1 MKQADAVSVEQVV
14 AALDV
19 AAGASIVLD
28 RELKVVQASAAA
40 VRLLRREVPAGSFAP
55 ALLCGDGPK
64 RPVAEALAEGR
75 TVRATI
81 PMPGDENHLLDV
93 RSLPTAQG
101 WLLLLSHAGD
111 ASNDVAV
118 FHGMWTRDRQMK
130 HLFRLIE
137 RVADDDV
144 TVLIRGE
151 SGTGK
156 ELVAHALHAASGRKG
171 PLQAI
176 NCAALPPTL
185 LEAELFGT
193 VRGSFTG
200 STKDTPG
207 LIRAAHK
214 GTLFL
219 DEVAE
224 LPLELQAK
232 LLRVLETR
240 QVLPVGASEPVAV
253 DVRIISA
260 THRSL
265 RAEVE
270 AGRFRADLMYRLR
283 VIPLFLPALRERRT
297 DIGLLAH
304 QLLQDLNAR
313 SRRRRVEAI
322 SPTAIEVLE
331 AWTWPGNV
339 RELKNALH
347 YALAMGDGP
356 VLTASE
362 LPPELLDETS
372 TRPKTSSTASTFS
385 TSTARPTSLRDNAT
399 PQRGLIEQAL
409 SEAGGHRDVAAEAL
423 GVSRVTLWR
432 WMKETGLQ
440 VKPRRR

>member
-1 MKQADAVSVEQVV
+1 MQQADVLSLEQTM

-19 AAGASIVLD
+19 AAGAAIVLD
-28 RELKVVQASAAA
+28 RDLKIVQASPAA
-40 VRLLRREVPAGSFAP
+40 VRLLRREVTAGESAP
-55 ALLCGDGPK
+55 ALLCAAGPK
-64 RPVAEALAEGR
+64 RPIAEALAEGR

-81 PMPGDENHLLDV
+81 PMPGDENRLLEV

-101 WLLLLSHAGD
+101 WLLLLSDAGD
-111 ASNDVAV
+111 ASNDVVV

-130 HLFRLIE
+130 QLFRLIE

-144 TVLIRGE
+144 TVLVRGE

-156 ELVAHALHAASGRKG
+156 ELVARALHDASGRKG

-200 STKDTPG
+200 STKDTVG
-207 LIRAAHK
+207 LVRAAQK

-240 QVLPVGASEPVAV
+240 QVLPVGASEPISV

-283 VIPLFLPALRERRT
+283 VIPLFLPALRERPT

-304 QLLQDLNAR
+304 QLLQELNSRA
-313 SRRRRVEAI
+313 RRRRVEAI
-322 SPTAIEVLE
+322 SPAALAVLD
-331 AWTWPGNV
+331 AWSWPGNV

-362 LPPELLDETS
+362 LPPELLDDTAHVKQRS
-372 TRPKTSSTASTFS
+372 APPPRPA
-385 TSTARPTSLRDNAT
+385 NAP

-409 SEAGGHRDVAAEAL
+409 SEAGGQRDVAAEAL

-432 WMKETGLQ
+432 WMKDAGLT
-440 VKPRRR
+440 VKSRRS

>member
-1 MKQADAVSVEQVV
+1 M

-28 RELKVVQASAAA
+28 RDLKVVQASAAA
-40 VRLLRREVPAGSFAP
+40 VRLLRRELPVGSSAP

-64 RPVAEALAEGR
+64 RPIAEALAEGR

-81 PMPGDENHLLDV
+81 PMPGDETHLLDV

-101 WLLLLSHAGD
+101 WLLLLSDAGD
-111 ASNDVAV
+111 ASNDVVV

-144 TVLIRGE
+144 TVLVRGE

-156 ELVAHALHAASGRKG
+156 ELVAHALHTSSGRKG

-240 QVLPVGASEPVAV
+240 QVLPVGASEPIAV

-313 SRRRRVEAI
+313 SRRRRVDAI
-322 SPTAIEVLE
+322 SPAAIEVLE
-331 AWTWPGNV
+331 AWSWPGNV

-356 VLTASE
+356 VLTAGE
-362 LPPELLDETS
+362 LPPELLDDAP
-372 TRPKTSSTASTFS
+372 RPKPVAAPAPRSNS
-385 TSTARPTSLRDNAT
+385 T

-409 SEAGGHRDVAAEAL
+409 SEAGGQRDVAAEAL

-432 WMKETGLQ
+432 WMKETGLH
-440 VKPRRR
+440 VKARRR

>member
-1 MKQADAVSVEQVV
+1 M

-40 VRLLRREVPAGSFAP
+40 VRLLQRDVPAGSSAP
-55 ALLCGDGPK
+55 VLLCGDGPK
-64 RPVAEALAEGR
+64 RPIAEALAEGR

-111 ASNDVAV
+111 ASNDVVV

-130 HLFRLIE
+130 QLFRLIE

-144 TVLIRGE
+144 TVLVRGE

-156 ELVAHALHAASGRKG
+156 ELVAQALHAASGRKG

-200 STKDTPG
+200 STKDTLG

-240 QVLPVGASEPVAV
+240 QVLPVGANEPVAV

-322 SPTAIEVLE
+322 SPTAIEALE
-331 AWTWPGNV
+331 AWSWPGNV

-347 YALAMGDGP
+347 YAMAMGDGP
-356 VLTASE
+356 VITASE
-362 LPPELLDETS
+362 LPHELLDDAP
-372 TRPKTSSTASTFS
+372 RPKPATTT
-385 TSTARPTSLRDNAT
+385 TISLRPNAT

-409 SEAGGHRDVAAEAL
+409 SEAGGQRDVAAEAL

-432 WMKETGLQ
+432 WMKETGMH
-440 VKPRRR
+440 VKARRR